1 MRGYQLAFVAVVA
14 AGLTVPAAP
23 ARAQPSD
30 GTVDLVIHN
39 AERRL
44 PVRCT
49 LLLAHFFTV
58 DAGVAK
64 AGADLRVSLAR
75 GPDGTLTVPGPTG
88 EAMAVENV
96 ACGNDDAWSATW
108 SHVPL
113 QALRQGTTATLRLDC
128 ALADRLRCIDV
139 PR

>member
-1 MRGYQLAFVAVVA
+1 MRGYELVFVVVA
-14 AGLTVPAAP
+14 AGLAVLATP
-23 ARAQPSD
+23 ARAQSAD
-30 GTVDLVIHN
+30 GTVALVVHN
-39 AERRL
+39 AEPQS

-58 DAGVAK
+58 DAGVAE
-64 AGADLRVSLAR
+64 AGAELRLSLAR
-75 GPDGTLTVPGPTG
+75 GADGTLTVPGPTG

-96 ACGNDDAWSATW
+96 ACGSDDTWSATW

-128 ALADRLRCIDV
+128 TLTERLRCV
-139 PR
+139 GVTR